1 MTAPMRE
8 DALRAA
14 TRPGAE
20 RIGVSVVLPCYN
32 EADNVQ
38 DAYESII
45 GALSDYDIEL
55 VFIDDGSTDGTLAA
69 IRRLA
74 DLDLRVRYLSFT
86 RNFGFEAAFSAG
98 FRYSTQPWALQLD
111 IDMQF
116 PAAEAP
122 KLINRALE
130 GYDAVYGVRLH
141 RFDSLVR
148 RLASKAYHVVGGRVL
163 GIRIPHG
170 ATTFRVIRTA
180 LAARIVDL
188 RLATPYFMATIPQL
202 TSRYTTVSVAHRPR
216 LHGRSKFRL
225 HRLASHALD
234 LYFGFST
241 RLRAMAIFLLIVAA
255 GCCAVLAAVALV
267 GMPPSRLLVGL
278 SLLATA
284 CTLVSL
290 AIVGRYTMMTYAAA
304 QRGPLFCIREA
315 NCAVAETDLLLASR
329 PIDTKAP

>member
-1 MTAPMRE
+1 MTAPPRE
-8 DALRAA
+8 DVLAA
-14 TRPGAE
+14 VPPRYVE
-20 RIGVSVVLPCYN
+20 RVGVSVVLPCYN
-32 EADNVQ
+32 EADNIQ
-38 DAYESII
+38 AAYTSIVDS
-45 GALSDYDIEL
+45 LSEYDLEL
-55 VFIDDGSTDGTLAA
+55 VFIDDGSTDGTLST

-74 DLDLRVRYLSFT
+74 DVDPRVRYLSFT

-98 FRYSTQPWALQLD
+98 FRYSTKPWALQLD

-116 PAAEAP
+116 PAGEAA
-122 KLINRALE
+122 KLIDRALE

-141 RFDSLVR
+141 RFDPLVR
-148 RLASKAYHVVGGRVL
+148 KWASTAYHVVGGRML
-163 GIRIPHG
+163 GIRIPPG

-188 RLATPYFMATIPQL
+188 RLATPYFMATVPQL
-202 TSRYTTVSVAHRPR
+202 TSRYTTVPVSHRPR

-241 RLRAMAIFLLIVAA
+241 RLRALAIFLLVVAA

-267 GMPPSRLLVGL
+267 GMPPGRTVVGL
-278 SLLATA
+278 ASAASA

-290 AIVGRYTMMTYAAA
+290 AIFGRYTMMTYATA
-304 QRGPLFCIREA
+304 QRGPLFCVREA
-315 NCAVAETDLLLASR
+315 NCAVADSDVLAPH
-329 PIDTKAP
+329 PIDAKAS